1 MELDIEVS
9 KLKASRN
16 SWRNQRYRLGNM
28 VRNEYPKQIQQKEQF
43 IQHYTE
49 DMKHYT
55 EHYTPNADGF
65 SPMCIRGVV
74 YTERKK
80 AAAALMQAIRSF
92 VKPDNSKAEIGEY
105 CGFAMYA
112 RFEPLQKGY
121 TMTLEHSGVHRLE
134 LGDDSSGNIT
144 RIDNVLRGIE
154 ERIQTAMHQLEDLQ
168 TQQNTAEVEMQ
179 KPFAKEAE
187 YQEKSSR
194 LAALNAALQ
203 FEDKDEIISEGSDA
217 PEQSAAEQERK
228 PKDCIDL

>member
-1 MELDIEVS
+1 
-9 KLKASRN
+9 
-16 SWRNQRYRLGNM
+16 
-28 VRNEYPKQIQQKEQF
+28 
-43 IQHYTE
+43 
-49 DMKHYT
+49 
-55 EHYTPNADGF
+55 
-65 SPMCIRGVV
+65 
-74 YTERKK
+74 
-80 AAAALMQAIRSF
+80 
-92 VKPDNSKAEIGEY
+92 
-105 CGFAMYA
+105 
-112 RFEPLQKGY
+112 
-121 TMTLEHSGVHRLE
+121 MTLEHSGVHRLE

-144 RIDNVLRGIE
+144 RIDNVLRGSE

-168 TQQNTAEVEMQ
+168 TQQNTAEMEMQ

>member
-1 MELDIEVS
+1 
-9 KLKASRN
+9 
-16 SWRNQRYRLGNM
+16 
-28 VRNEYPKQIQQKEQF
+28 
-43 IQHYTE
+43 
-49 DMKHYT
+49 
-55 EHYTPNADGF
+55 
-65 SPMCIRGVV
+65 
-74 YTERKK
+74 
-80 AAAALMQAIRSF
+80 
-92 VKPDNSKAEIGEY
+92 
-105 CGFAMYA
+105 
-112 RFEPLQKGY
+112 
-121 TMTLEHSGVHRLE
+121 MTLEHSGVHRLE

-187 YQEKSSR
+187 EKSSR